1 MGRCLALLM
10 VFMAG
15 AAAAAEPLRLCYED
29 WVPYAVAPS
38 PTAVEGGFGV
48 AIEITDEV
56 LARAGMTARYFPR
69 PYNRCVQGVR
79 EESFDGFVADSPADK
94 TLPRTREAFVYWLLA
109 ALVPR
114 GSDVQAVESLDV
126 FRGMRALKPKGYLYP
141 PKIER
146 FRGWTV
152 VPLVDAELGPRMIAR
167 GRADVFIDDLVWM
180 LSHIERQG
188 LTGRVRLL
196 APVIDAVPHYLVL
209 RPGLEAL
216 PARLDPVIRAL
227 KSEGVI
233 DAIYTRAI
241 GRSLTELRATY
252 APQMSDL
259 PPSDAS

>member
-1 MGRCLALLM
+1 
-10 VFMAG
+10 MAS
-15 AAAAAEPLRLCYED
+15 AAAAAPLRLCYED

-48 AIEITDEV
+48 AIEITDLV

-79 EESFDGFVADSPADK
+79 EGGFDGFVADSPADK
-94 TLPRTREAFVYWLLA
+94 TLPRTREAYVYWLLA

-114 GSDVQAVESLDV
+114 GSAVRAAESLDV
-126 FRGMRALKPKGYLYP
+126 FRGMRVLKPKGYVYP
-141 PKIER
+141 PTIQR
-146 FRGWTV
+146 FTAWTT
-152 VPLVDAELGPRMIAR
+152 VPLVEAELGPRMIAH

-209 RPGLEAL
+209 RPDLEAL
-216 PARLDPVIRAL
+216 PARLDPIIRAM
-227 KSEGVI
+227 KTEGVI

-241 GRSLTELRATY
+241 GQSLTEIRAAY
-252 APQMSDL
+252 APEPASASG
-259 PPSDAS
+259 PDAS